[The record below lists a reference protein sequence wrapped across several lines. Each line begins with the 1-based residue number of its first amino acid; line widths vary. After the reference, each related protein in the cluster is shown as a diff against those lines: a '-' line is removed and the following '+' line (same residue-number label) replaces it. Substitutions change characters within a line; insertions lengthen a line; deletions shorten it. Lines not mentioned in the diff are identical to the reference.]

1 MAGRRYV
8 ASISQAVIL
17 KCACVEFIEGIT
29 AFSKRIRRFSVD
41 GENDIKTISVDA
53 FFFWETEQNS
63 SVFKRVLNNMLVG
76 S

>member
-1 MAGRRYV
+1 MADRRHV

-17 KCACVEFIEGIT
+17 KCACVEFILSMRTEGIT

-53 FFFWETEQNS
+53 F
-63 SVFKRVLNNMLVG
+63 VLENKAKQLRFQTG
-76 S
+76 P